1 MSIGFSKRR
10 EKLTSSLQSIQVRGA
25 RTHNLK
31 NIDIDIPRGKLI
43 VVTGVSGSGKSSFA
57 IDTLFA
63 EAQRQYLES
72 LSSFARQFVDKMER
86 PNVDAIF
93 GLQPS
98 LCIDQQQGTLSPRST
113 VGTVT
118 EIYDYLRLLMARCAT
133 PACHKCGKP
142 IDRQSV
148 DSILDQIRRLP
159 DETRIGVLA
168 PMVIGRK
175 GAHADVFERISKA
188 GLLKARVDGE
198 MVDIDAPP
206 ALALRKEH
214 TISAV
219 VDRLVMRS
227 ENYARVEQSVQ
238 SALRLSNGL
247 VEIVTI
253 PRDQEAAQEFLF
265 STRYA
270 CVECGV
276 NIAEIE
282 PRTFSFNSPYGACP
296 VCEGFGVSSKESRTP
311 CPSCHGARLKKESLA
326 IRFESKN
333 VNDMVGMPIDQFG
346 EWLISLQLTGNNATI
361 AEPLVREICSRIHFL
376 KDVGLGYL
384 NLGRNAESLSGGELQ
399 RVKLAATL
407 GSGLTGVCY
416 VLDEPSVGLHP
427 SDTAMLIESLIKL
440 RDKGNT
446 VVVVEHD
453 HEIMKAA
460 DWIIDFGPTAGSKG
474 GRLLV
479 QASPSELMESQSV
492 VKYPESVTVRY
503 LSGSMSPPAS
513 RNRETSLD
521 SPAIEVRDISLHNLE
536 SVSCRLPVRRLV
548 GVLGVSGS
556 GKSTLIQDSI
566 VPAIHAKLSKA
577 GVEHPKHVGEILG
590 LDHIDRLIVID
601 QSPIG
606 RSPRSTPATY
616 CGFWDDI
623 RKVFAATRDAKQ
635 RGFGS
640 SFFSFNSGNG
650 RCDSCA
656 GQGRVKLE
664 MNFLAD
670 VYVMCSQCR
679 GNRFQRSV
687 LAVRFKGKSIADI
700 LNMSIGE
707 AAEFFSEIPKL
718 SRPLMGLVDVGLGY
732 MPIGQPA
739 TTISGGEAQRI
750 KLASELS
757 KTNTGQTAY
766 FLDEPTSGL
775 HTQDVHRLIDVLQN
789 LVDQGNSVFVI
800 EHHWDVIKACDWLIE
815 MGPGAAASGGQ
826 IVYMGPASG
835 RVLR

>member
-10 EKLTSSLQSIQVRGA
+10 KNSTSNSHNIQVRGA

-31 NIDIDIPRGKLI
+31 NIDVDLPRGKLI

-98 LCIDQQQGTLSPRST
+98 LCIDQQQGSLSPRST

-118 EIYDYLRLLMARCAT
+118 EIYDYLRLLMARCAK

-142 IDRQSV
+142 IDRQSA
-148 DSILDQIRRLP
+148 DSILEQIRALP

-175 GAHADVFERISKA
+175 GAHGEVFERISKA

-198 MVDIDAPP
+198 MVDIDNPP
-206 ALALRKEH
+206 TLALRKEH

-219 VDRLVMRS
+219 VDRLVLRN
-227 ENYARVEQSVQ
+227 ENYSRVEQSVQ
-238 SALRLSNGL
+238 AALRLSNGL

-253 PRDQEAAQEFLF
+253 PRNQEIAQEFLF

-270 CVECGV
+270 CVGCGV

-282 PRTFSFNSPYGACP
+282 PRTFSFNSPFGACLA
-296 VCEGFGVSSKESRTP
+296 CEGFGVSSKETRTP

-326 IRFESKN
+326 IRLENKN
-333 VNDMVGMPIDQFG
+333 IHDMVEMPISHFR
-346 EWLISLQLTGNNATI
+346 EWLISLPLQGNNVTI

-384 NLGRNAESLSGGELQ
+384 SLGRSADSLSGGELQ

-407 GSGLTGVCY
+407 GAGLTGVCY

-427 SDTAMLIESLIKL
+427 SDTEMLIESLIKL

-479 QASPSELMESQSV
+479 QSTPSELKKSKSAT
-492 VKYPESVTVRY
+492 KYPESVTVRY
-503 LSGSMSPPAS
+503 LSGSISPPAS
-513 RNRETSLD
+513 RNRETSFD
-521 SPAIEVRDISLHNLE
+521 SPAIEVQNITLHNLQG
-536 SVSCRLPVRRLV
+536 VSCRLPVQRMV
-548 GVLGVSGS
+548 GILGVSGS

-566 VPAIHAKLSKA
+566 VPAIHARLSKS
-577 GVEHPKHVGEILG
+577 EKELPTHVGDIRG
-590 LDHIDRLIVID
+590 LEHIDRLIVID

-623 RKVFAATRDAKQ
+623 RKVYAATRDAKQ
-635 RGFGS
+635 RGFAS
-640 SFFSFNSGNG
+640 NFFSFNSGNG
-650 RCDSCA
+650 RCDLCA

-700 LNMSIGE
+700 LNMSIEE
-707 AAEFFSEIPKL
+707 AAEFFSEIPKV
-718 SRPLMGLVDVGLGY
+718 SKPLKGLVDVGLGY

-775 HTQDVHRLIDVLQN
+775 HTQDVYRLIDVLQN

-815 MGPGAAASGGQ
+815 MGPGAAANGGQ
-826 IVYMGPASG
+826 IVFSGVPSG
-835 RVLR
+835 RCF

>member
-1 MSIGFSKRR
+1 MSIGFSKSR

-133 PACHKCGKP
+133 PACHKCGKS

-253 PRDQEAAQEFLF
+253 PRDQESAQEFLF

-296 VCEGFGVSSKESRTP
+296 LCEGFGVSSKESRTP

-346 EWLISLQLTGNNATI
+346 EWLTSLQLTGNNATI

-384 NLGRNAESLSGGELQ
+384 SLGRNAESLSGGELQ

-427 SDTAMLIESLIKL
+427 SDTEMLIESLIKL

-460 DWIIDFGPTAGSKG
+460 DWIIDFGPIAGSKG

-479 QASPSELMESQSV
+479 QASPSELMKSQSV

-577 GVEHPKHVGEILG
+577 GVEHPKHVGEIHG

-826 IVYMGPASG
+826 IVYMGPANG
-835 RVLR
+835 RAL

>member
-1 MSIGFSKRR
+1 MSIGFSKSR

-133 PACHKCGKP
+133 PACHKCGKS

-253 PRDQEAAQEFLF
+253 PRDQESAQEFLF

-296 VCEGFGVSSKESRTP
+296 LCEGFGVSSKESRTP

-346 EWLISLQLTGNNATI
+346 EWLTSLQLTGNNATI

-384 NLGRNAESLSGGELQ
+384 SLGRNAESLSGGELQ

-427 SDTAMLIESLIKL
+427 SDTEMLIESLIKL

-460 DWIIDFGPTAGSKG
+460 DWIIDFGPRAGSKG

-479 QASPSELMESQSV
+479 QASPSELMKSQSV

-577 GVEHPKHVGEILG
+577 GVEHPKHVGEIHG

-826 IVYMGPASG
+826 IVYMGPANG
-835 RVLR
+835 RAL

>member
-10 EKLTSSLQSIQVRGA
+10 ETSTSNSHSIQVRGA

-31 NIDIDIPRGKLI
+31 NIDVDLPRGKLI

-98 LCIDQQQGTLSPRST
+98 LCIDQQQGSLSPRST

-142 IDRQSV
+142 IDRQSA
-148 DSILDQIRRLP
+148 DSILEQIRTLP

-175 GAHADVFERISKA
+175 GAHAEVFERISKA

-198 MVDIDAPP
+198 MVDIDNPP
-206 ALALRKEH
+206 TLALRKEH

-219 VDRLVMRS
+219 VDRLVLRD
-227 ENYARVEQSVQ
+227 ENYSRVEQSVQ
-238 SALRLSNGL
+238 AALRLSNGL

-253 PRDQEAAQEFLF
+253 PRDQETAQEFLF

-270 CVECGV
+270 CVGCGV
-276 NIAEIE
+276 NIVEIE

-296 VCEGFGVSSKESRTP
+296 VCEGFGVSSKESRIP
-311 CPSCHGARLKKESLA
+311 CPRCHGARLKTESLA
-326 IRFESKN
+326 IRLEDKN
-333 VNDMVGMPIDQFG
+333 IHDMVEMPIGHFR
-346 EWLISLQLTGNNATI
+346 EWLISLPLHGNNVTI

-384 NLGRNAESLSGGELQ
+384 SLGRSAESLSGGELQ

-407 GSGLTGVCY
+407 GAGLTGVCY

-427 SDTAMLIESLIKL
+427 SDTEMLIKSLIKL

-460 DWIIDFGPTAGSKG
+460 DLIIDFGPTAGSKG

-479 QASPSELMESQSV
+479 QSTPSELKKSQSV
-492 VKYPESVTVRY
+492 TKYPESVTVRY
-503 LSGSMSPPAS
+503 LSGSISPPAS
-513 RNRETSLD
+513 RNRETSFD
-521 SPAIEVRDISLHNLE
+521 SPAIEVRDITLHNLQR
-536 SVSCRLPVRRLV
+536 VSCRLPVRRMV

-566 VPAIHAKLSKA
+566 VPAIQARLSKS
-577 GVEHPKHVGEILG
+577 EMELPNHVGDIHG

-623 RKVFAATRDAKQ
+623 RKVYAATRDAKQ
-635 RGFGS
+635 RGFAS
-640 SFFSFNSGNG
+640 SYFSFNSGNG
-650 RCDSCA
+650 RCDVCA

-700 LNMSIGE
+700 LNMSIEE

-718 SRPLMGLVDVGLGY
+718 SRPLTGLVDVGLGY

-750 KLASELS
+750 KLAAELS

-815 MGPGAAASGGQ
+815 MGPGAAANGGQ
-826 IVYMGPASG
+826 IVYSG
-835 RVLR
+835 APGGRCL

>member
-1 MSIGFSKRR
+1 MSIGFSKSR

-253 PRDQEAAQEFLF
+253 PRDQESAQEFLF

-311 CPSCHGARLKKESLA
+311 CPSCHGARLKRESLA

-346 EWLISLQLTGNNATI
+346 EWLTSLQLTGNNATI

-384 NLGRNAESLSGGELQ
+384 SLGRNAESLSGGELQ

-427 SDTAMLIESLIKL
+427 SDTEMLIESLIKL

-460 DWIIDFGPTAGSKG
+460 DWIIDFGPIAGSKG

-479 QASPSELMESQSV
+479 QASPSELMKSQSV

-577 GVEHPKHVGEILG
+577 GVEHPKHVGEIHG

-826 IVYMGPASG
+826 IVYMGPVNG
-835 RVLR
+835 RAL

>member
-1 MSIGFSKRR
+1 MSPSLSLRG
-10 EKLTSSLQSIQVRGA
+10 EKSNPELQCIQVRGA

-31 NIDIDIPRGKLI
+31 NVDIDIPRGKLV

-98 LCIDQQQGTLSPRST
+98 LCIDQQQGSLSPRST

-133 PACHKCGKP
+133 PACHKCGQP
-142 IDRQSV
+142 IDRQSA
-148 DSILDQIRRLP
+148 DSILEQIRKFP
-159 DETRIGVLA
+159 SETRIGILA

-175 GAHADVFERISKA
+175 GAHADVFERIAKA

-198 MVDIDAPP
+198 LIDIDTPP
-206 ALALRKEH
+206 TLALRKEH

-219 VDRLVMRS
+219 VDRLVLRS
-227 ENYARVEQSVQ
+227 ENDARLEQSVH
-238 SALRLSNGL
+238 SALRLSQGL
-247 VEIVTI
+247 VEIVTF
-253 PRDQEAAQEFLF
+253 PRDNESSQEFLF

-270 CVECGV
+270 CVACGV

-296 VCEGFGVSSKESRTP
+296 KCEGFGVSPKESKTP
-311 CPSCHGARLKKESLA
+311 CPSCHGARLRNESLA
-326 IRFESKN
+326 IRLEKN
-333 VNDMVGMPIDQFG
+333 NVHDMVEMPIDQFAT
-346 EWLISLQLTGNNATI
+346 WLTSIELKGNKATI
-361 AEPLVREICSRIHFL
+361 AEPLIREICSRIHFL

-384 NLGRNAESLSGGELQ
+384 SLGRSAESLSGGELQ
-399 RVKLAATL
+399 RVKLASSL
-407 GSGLTGVCY
+407 GAGLTGVCY

-427 SDTAMLIESLIKL
+427 SDTEMLIESLTKL
-440 RDKGNT
+440 RDRGNT
-446 VVVVEHD
+446 VLVVEHD
-453 HEIMKAA
+453 HEIMRAA
-460 DWIIDFGPTAGSKG
+460 DWIVDFGPTAGLNG

-479 QASPSELMESQSV
+479 EAPPSELTQPKADS
-492 VKYPESVTVRY
+492 KYSESVTVRY
-503 LSGSMSPPAS
+503 LSGAIPPPGS
-513 RNRETSLD
+513 RNRPTVAS
-521 SPAIEVRDISLHNLE
+521 SPSIKVRDIKLHNLQG
-536 SVSCRLPVRRLV
+536 VSCKLPLNRLV
-548 GVLGVSGS
+548 GILGVSGS
-556 GKSTLIQDSI
+556 GKSTLIQDSV
-566 VPAIHAKLSKA
+566 VPAIHAKLSN
-577 GVEHPKHVGEILG
+577 EHAEPPGHVGGIDG
-590 LDHIDRLIVID
+590 LEQISRLIVVD

-623 RKVFAATRDAKQ
+623 RKVYAATRDAKQ
-635 RGFGS
+635 RGFDS
-640 SFFSFNSGNG
+640 SFFSFNSGKG
-650 RCDSCA
+650 RCESCA

-670 VYVMCSQCR
+670 VYIMCPQCR

-700 LNMSIGE
+700 LNMSILE
-707 AAEFFSEIPKL
+707 AADFFSEIPKL
-718 SRPLMGLVDVGLGY
+718 NRPLQGLVQVGLGY

-750 KLASELS
+750 KLAAELS
-757 KTNTGQTAY
+757 KTNSGQTAY

-800 EHHWDVIKACDWLIE
+800 EHHWDVIRACDWIIE
-815 MGPGAAASGGQ
+815 MGPGAASNGGK
-826 IVYMGPASG
+826 IVYAGPPGG
-835 RVLR
+835 RNL

>member
-1 MSIGFSKRR
+1 MRTLPSMDRDKPMFDAPC
-10 EKLTSSLQSIQVRGA
+10 IQVRGA

-31 NIDIDIPRGKLI
+31 NINIDIPRGKLV

-98 LCIDQQQGTLSPRST
+98 LCIDQQQGSLSPRST

-118 EIYDYLRLLMARCAT
+118 EIYDYVRLLMARCGT
-133 PACHKCGKP
+133 PACHKCGQP
-142 IDRQSV
+142 IDRQSA
-148 DSILDQIRRLP
+148 DSILEQIRKLP
-159 DETRIGVLA
+159 DETRIGILA

-198 MVDIDAPP
+198 LIDIDNPP
-206 ALALRKEH
+206 TLALRKEH

-219 VDRLVMRS
+219 VDRLVMRA
-227 ENYARVEQSVQ
+227 ENNVRIEQSVQ

-247 VEIVTI
+247 VEIITF
-253 PRDQEAAQEFLF
+253 PRENEASSEFLF

-270 CVECGV
+270 CVACGV

-296 VCEGFGVSSKESRTP
+296 VCEGFGVSPKESRST
-311 CPSCHGARLKKESLA
+311 CPVCQGARLRKESLA
-326 IRFESKN
+326 IRLREKN
-333 VNDMVGMPIDQFG
+333 VHDMVEMPIDQLAT
-346 EWLISLQLTGNNATI
+346 WLKSLGLTGNKSTI
-361 AEPLVREICSRIHFL
+361 AEPLIREVCSRIHFL
-376 KDVGLGYL
+376 NDVGLGYL
-384 NLGRNAESLSGGELQ
+384 SLGRSAESLSGGELQ
-399 RVKLAATL
+399 RVKLAASL
-407 GSGLTGVCY
+407 GAGLTGVCY

-427 SDTAMLIESLIKL
+427 SDTERLIESLCKL
-440 RDKGNT
+440 RDRGNT

-460 DWIIDFGPTAGSKG
+460 DWIIDFGPTAGSNG

-479 QASPSELMESQSV
+479 EASPSELV
-492 VKYPESVTVRY
+492 KPKADAKYPESVTVHY
-503 LSGSMSPPAS
+503 LSGAIFPPES
-513 RNRETSLD
+513 RNRPTTDD
-521 SPAIEVRDISLHNLE
+521 SPAIRVHNINLHNVHG
-536 SVSCRLPVRRLV
+536 VSCKLPLSRLV

-566 VPAIHAKLSKA
+566 VPAIHAKLSQSNA
-577 GVEHPKHVGEILG
+577 DQPQHVGGIEG
-590 LDHIDRLIVID
+590 LEAINRLIVVD

-623 RKVFAATRDAKQ
+623 RKVYAATRDAKQ
-635 RGFGS
+635 RGFDS
-640 SFFSFNSGNG
+640 SYFSFNSGKG
-650 RCDSCA
+650 RCETCA

-670 VYVMCSQCR
+670 VYVMCPHCR

-687 LAVRFKGKSIADI
+687 LAVRFKGKSIADV
-700 LNMSIGE
+700 LNMSIDE
-707 AAEFFSEIPKL
+707 AADFFSEIPKL
-718 SRPLMGLVDVGLGY
+718 HRPLQGLLQVGLGY

-757 KTNTGQTAY
+757 KSNGGQTAY

-789 LVDQGNSVFVI
+789 LVDQGNSVVVI
-800 EHHWDVIKACDWLIE
+800 EHHWDVIRACDWLIE
-815 MGPGAAASGGQ
+815 MGPGAAEDGGK
-826 IVYMGPASG
+826 IIYEGSPLS
-835 RVLR
+835 RSL